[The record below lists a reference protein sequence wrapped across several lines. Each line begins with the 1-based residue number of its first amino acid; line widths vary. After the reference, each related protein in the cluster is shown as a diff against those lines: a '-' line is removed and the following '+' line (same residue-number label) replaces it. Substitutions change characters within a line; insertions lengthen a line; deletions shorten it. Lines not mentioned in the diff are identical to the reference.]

1 MAASDYDHLPT
12 VDMTAEPF
20 WREPALTVRPLLE
33 STARAAYTPGFDT
46 VMFLRH
52 RECADALLDGRLG
65 QIGSRF
71 FEMQGW
77 TDGPWIDWTR
87 QNIVMVDPPDHTRLR
102 KLVNRAFTPRA
113 IERMGEVTATIAR
126 RLCTEAVEAAE
137 TRSIEFV
144 HGWAR
149 LVPLHAIC
157 ELLGIPRLDHE
168 RMGAWTEALSAA
180 SGVSTPEGQAAGN
193 QAMGEFMAYVG
204 EQIALR
210 RDDPRGDLLSDL
222 IVAEESGDRL
232 SHEELVTMVI
242 QLMFAGH
249 ETTRNLLGNLLY
261 RLLERPEQMARLR
274 ADRSLIASAVEESMR
289 YDPPITF
296 TSRIAKQD
304 LEIDGLPIAA
314 GQLAV
319 FFLTAAN
326 FDPEY
331 WVTQA
336 GSTDPYI
343 FDIARFDGRTDLRH
357 LSLGYGI
364 HFCLGANLAR
374 LEAKV
379 ALNVLLDSFSSIELA
394 GHDRSQ
400 WTAWT
405 PLRGRERLDLTLVP

>member
-1 MAASDYDHLPT
+1 MTISAYSHLPT

-33 STARAAYTPGFDT
+33 SDVRAAYTPGFDT

-52 RECADALLDGRLG
+52 RECAEALLDSRLG

-77 TDGPWIDWTR
+77 SEGPWIDWTR
-87 QNIVMVDPPDHTRLR
+87 KNIVMVDPPDHTRLR

-113 IERMGEVTATIAR
+113 IEHMAEVTERIAR
-126 RLCTEAVEAAE
+126 QLSGEAAVAG
-137 TRSIEFV
+137 SIELV

-157 ELLGIPRLDHE
+157 EMLGVPRLDHE
-168 RMGAWTEALSAA
+168 RMGEWTEALSAA
-180 SGVSTPEGQAAGN
+180 SGMSTPEGQAAGN
-193 QAMGEFMAYVG
+193 RAMGEFMAYVG
-204 EQIALR
+204 EQIELR
-210 RDDPRGDLLSDL
+210 RRDPRPDLLSEL
-222 IVAEESGDRL
+222 ILAEEAGDRL

-249 ETTRNLLGNLLY
+249 ETTRNLLGNLVY
-261 RLLERPEQMARLR
+261 RLLENPEQLARLR
-274 ADRSLIASAVEESMR
+274 ADRSLVPSAVEESMR
-289 YDPPITF
+289 FDPPITF
-296 TSRIAKQD
+296 TSRVAKED
-304 LEIDGLPIAA
+304 VEISGLPVAA

-326 FDPEY
+326 FDPEH
-331 WVTQA
+331 WA
-336 GSTDPYI
+336 GVGPGPGPYE
-343 FDIARFDGRTDLRH
+343 FDVARFHDRSDLRH

-374 LEAKV
+374 LEARV
-379 ALNVLLDSFSSIELA
+379 AINVLLDTFASIDFA
-394 GHDRSQ
+394 GDERSQ

-405 PLRGRERLDLTLVP
+405 PLRGRERLDLVVQP